1 MNAKR
6 VAAEA
11 ALQYVENGMRVGL
24 GTGSTALEMLELLA
38 ERIRNGLT
46 IEGIPTSEG
55 TAARARELNI
65 PLATDY
71 PQRLANQVTLDGADR
86 VDPEGN
92 LIKGGGGALLREKL
106 VARAADKVVIMV
118 DPSKHLPVLGPGF
131 ALPVEIVPCPCVRAE
146 DGLALS
152 SRNQR
157 LSPQARSRAA
167 ALPQALFAATR
178 RIEAGEPVADVL
190 RAARADLAA
199 AGFDPVEYLEL
210 RDATTLG
217 DPVAGRPA
225 RLLVAAMLDGI
236 RLIDNTAVTL
246 RT

>member
-11 ALQYVENGMRVGL
+11 ALAYVENGMRVGL

-38 ERIRNGLT
+38 ERIRGGLT

-65 PLATDY
+65 PLAADY
-71 PQRLANQVTLDGADR
+71 PSRLANQVTLDGADR

-106 VARAADKVVIMV
+106 VARAADRVVIMV

-131 ALPVEIVPCPCVRAE
+131 ALPVEIVPFGQVE
-146 DGLALS
+146 TLLALE
-152 SRNQR
+152 RCGCQPNLRKQDDQPF
-157 LSPQARSRAA
+157 LTDGGHLIADCTFGPIHDPRA
-167 ALPQALFAATR
+167 
-178 RIEAGEPVADVL
+178 
-190 RAARADLAA
+190 
-199 AGFDPVEYLEL
+199 LEL
-210 RDATTLG
+210 RLSALVGVVETGLFVGLTDVVVTGHPDGHVETLEC
-217 DPVAGRPA
+217 R
-225 RLLVAAMLDGI
+225 R
-236 RLIDNTAVTL
+236 
-246 RT
+246 

>member
-131 ALPVEIVPCPCVRAE
+131 ALPVEIVPFGQVE
-146 DGLALS
+146 TL
-152 SRNQR
+152 
-157 LSPQARSRAA
+157 A
-167 ALPQALFAATR
+167 ALERCGCQPSLRMQGDQPFHTDGGHL
-178 RIEAGEPVADVL
+178 IADCVFGPIHDP
-190 RAARADLAA
+190 RA
-199 AGFDPVEYLEL
+199 LEL
-210 RDATTLG
+210 RLSALVGVVETGLFVGLTDVVVTGHPDGRAETLEC
-217 DPVAGRPA
+217 R
-225 RLLVAAMLDGI
+225 R
-236 RLIDNTAVTL
+236 
-246 RT
+246 

>member
-11 ALQYVENGMRVGL
+11 ALAYVESGMRVGL

-38 ERIRNGLT
+38 ERIRGGLS

-65 PLATDY
+65 PLAADY
-71 PQRLANQVTLDGADR
+71 PDRLANQVTLDGADR

-106 VARAADKVVIMV
+106 VARAADRVVIMV

-131 ALPVEIVPCPCVRAE
+131 ALPVEIVSFGQVE
-146 DGLALS
+146 TLLALE
-152 SRNQR
+152 RCGCQPNLRMQDGR
-157 LSPQARSRAA
+157 PFLTDGGHLIADCTFGPIHDPRA
-167 ALPQALFAATR
+167 
-178 RIEAGEPVADVL
+178 
-190 RAARADLAA
+190 
-199 AGFDPVEYLEL
+199 LEL
-210 RDATTLG
+210 RLSALVGVVETGLFVGLTDVVVTGHPDGQVETLEC
-217 DPVAGRPA
+217 R
-225 RLLVAAMLDGI
+225 R
-236 RLIDNTAVTL
+236 
-246 RT
+246 